1 MTKHSHP
8 TDTAPPIIVPFLG
21 YLSTVTGKSPKTV
34 QEYYL
39 DLRTFFRY
47 MKRSRGLVPA
57 DVPFSDIDISDIDLA
72 LVRSITLSDVYE
84 YMNFL
89 STTRG
94 NAEAARARKVSSLRT
109 FFKYLTIK
117 ANLLE
122 RNPIEELETPK
133 LKKSLPKYLTLEQ
146 SQQLLHE
153 PTGRNKERDY
163 CMLTLFLNCG
173 IRLSELCGIN
183 LGDIGSDHTLRVTG
197 KGNKERV
204 VYLNNACLDA
214 IDTYLRVRPREGLK
228 DRNALFISGQ
238 HQRISNKTVQNIVK
252 QYLID
257 IGLDDY
263 STHKLRHT
271 AATLMYQYGH
281 VDVRVLQEILG
292 HENLGTTQIYTH
304 LSNKQLQDAAKA
316 NPLSH
321 MSARTEFDPSDE
333 KNKT

>member
-146 SQQLLHE
+146 SQKLLHE
-153 PTGRNKERDY
+153 PCLLYTSCSSPTSPQYSASAPYPKSLAY
-163 CMLTLFLNCG
+163 HFSL
-173 IRLSELCGIN
+173 RL
-183 LGDIGSDHTLRVTG
+183 
-197 KGNKERV
+197 
-204 VYLNNACLDA
+204 
-214 IDTYLRVRPREGLK
+214 RP
-228 DRNALFISGQ
+228 
-238 HQRISNKTVQNIVK
+238 
-252 QYLID
+252 
-257 IGLDDY
+257 
-263 STHKLRHT
+263 
-271 AATLMYQYGH
+271 
-281 VDVRVLQEILG
+281 
-292 HENLGTTQIYTH
+292 
-304 LSNKQLQDAAKA
+304 
-316 NPLSH
+316 
-321 MSARTEFDPSDE
+321 SARAVNESARDCIVSAKRLPLHGKYAPSKILLSCDLNISINE
-333 KNKT
+333 KYSRSMAKIQHFKEWI